1 MTRGG
6 FCATRAFGRRFCATK
21 GCQRRFCTT
30 SLSKR
35 LLCYE
40 GLWQRIL
47 CHESLSKRNLC
58 YEVRKSFFFQATD
71 TGRRQRL
78 FEPQAIYPQNFF
90 IFLAF
95 GPLLQASTNMPPHER
110 RAPSPFVERTSRVA
124 PRLPS
129 FGSKNVHV
137 YTASRERGTSTHGGP
152 APGRCWFG
160 HALLAGIQTLW

>member
-1 MTRGG
+1 MLRGPLEEDSVLRRAVKEDFVLQAFRRG
-6 FCATRAFGRRFCATK
+6 FCATRAFGSGFCAMRA
-21 GCQRRFCTT
+21 CRREICAT
-30 SLSKR
+30 R
-35 LLCYE
+35 CA
-40 GLWQRIL
+40 R
-47 CHESLSKRNLC
+47 
-58 YEVRKSFFFQATD
+58 VFFFQATD

-95 GPLLQASTNMPPHER
+95 GPLLRASTNMPPHER